1 MLVLQ
6 FRLTECQ
13 QVASADPDRVSSL
26 LEEIRGDLKSIQED
40 DIRTVSHQLY
50 PPSVMMGVVP
60 ALRSLQERFQHAVP
74 IELRVDAAIQSREKD
89 NRALFPEELRVGIYR
104 IVEEALEN
112 ILKDSRATRAKLEL
126 YHEDD
131 GFLSLVIADNGVGL
145 ETTGI
150 SYGFG
155 LLTMKD
161 YAEALGGSCEIESEP
176 ENGAQI
182 IVALPIPKVSG
193 PNQNGKWSG
202 RPLSD
207 LAVTAPQ

>member
-1 MLVLQ
+1 MRSVRESEKKSISEYLHGHVQSKLLVLQ

-40 DIRTVSHQLY
+40 GIRTVSHQLY

-112 ILKDSRATRAKLEL
+112 IFVKDSRATRDKGLEL

-131 GFLSLVIADNGVGL
+131 GFPLFSHRR
-145 ETTGI
+145 
-150 SYGFG
+150 
-155 LLTMKD
+155 
-161 YAEALGGSCEIESEP
+161 
-176 ENGAQI
+176 QR
-182 IVALPIPKVSG
+182 
-193 PNQNGKWSG
+193 G
-202 RPLSD
+202 RIRD
-207 LAVTAPQ
+207 HWDFIRVWAPDHERLCRSAGRKL